1 MPAQSETV
9 PAGWVAPTA
18 GGPVAATVKLPG
30 SKSLTNRAL
39 VLAALS
45 ATPTRISAPLRA
57 RDTLLMVAA
66 LRSLGVE
73 VREDGEDWLVEP
85 GELRGASVDCGLAGT
100 VMRFVPPLAA
110 LALGDSRFD
119 GDPAARLRPM
129 STLIDGLRQA
139 GAGISDGGNGVLPF
153 TVHGT
158 GSLPGGRV
166 QIDAA
171 QSSQFVSALL
181 LAGARFDKGL
191 ELLHRGAG
199 LPSLPHI
206 EMTVLTLRGAGVEID
221 TSTADRWLVAP
232 GRIDLPD
239 QLIEPDLSNAAPFLA
254 AALVTGGSV
263 TVPLWPSST
272 TQPGALLAELL
283 SSMGAEVALEAAGL
297 TVTGTGTVAPLVA
310 DLHEASELT
319 PVLAALCALA
329 DGESVISGVAH
340 IRGHE
345 TDRLAAL
352 ATELTGLGGNV
363 SETQDGLVIRP
374 AELHGGPWRCYA
386 DHRMAQAGA
395 VLGLRV
401 AGVEVDDIAS
411 TSKTLADFPG
421 MWQQLLSASGTAR

>member
-1 MPAQSETV
+1 MPAQFETV
-9 PAGWVAPTA
+9 RQPWTAPTA
-18 GGPVAATVKLPG
+18 DGPVAATVKLPG

-57 RDTLLMVAA
+57 RDTLLMATA
-66 LRSLGVE
+66 LRSLGVR

-85 GELRGASVDCGLAGT
+85 AELHGGTVDCGLAGT

-110 LALGDSRFD
+110 LALGNSPFD

-139 GAGISDGGNGVLPF
+139 GARISDSGHGVLPF

-158 GSLPGGRV
+158 GSLAGGRV
-166 QIDAA
+166 EIDAA
-171 QSSQFVSALL
+171 ESSQFVSALL
-181 LAGARFDKGL
+181 LAGARFDNGL
-191 ELLHRGAG
+191 ELVHRGAS

-206 EMTVLTLRGAGVEID
+206 EMTVVALREAGVEVD
-221 TSTADRWLVAP
+221 TSAANRWLVSP
-232 GRIDLPD
+232 GRIDLAD

-263 TVPLWPSST
+263 TVPLWPVAT
-272 TQPGALLAELL
+272 TQPGALLAQLL
-283 SSMGAEVALEAAGL
+283 TSMGADVALDEAGL
-297 TVTGTGTVAPLVA
+297 TVTGSGSIEPLVA
-310 DLHEASELT
+310 DLREASELT
-319 PVLAALCALA
+319 PVLAALAALA

-352 ATELTGLGGNV
+352 ATELTALGGDVN
-363 SETQDGLVIRP
+363 ETEDGLVIRP
-374 AELHGGPWRCYA
+374 AKLHGGPWRSYA

-395 VLGLRV
+395 VLGLSV
-401 AGVEVDDIAS
+401 AGVEVEDIAT

-421 MWQQLLSASGTAR
+421 MWQHLLSASGTAR